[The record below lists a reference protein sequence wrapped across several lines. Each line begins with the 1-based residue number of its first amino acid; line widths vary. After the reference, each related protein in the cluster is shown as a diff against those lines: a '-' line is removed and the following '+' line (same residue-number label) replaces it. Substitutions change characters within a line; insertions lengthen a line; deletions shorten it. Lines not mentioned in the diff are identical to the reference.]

1 MTVLSLIVAVA
12 RRVREARAKSRAMS
26 RARAEFNSLDA
37 ATLRDLGVTR
47 GEFASFWSEAAG
59 ELPLTRRRVLSGQ
72 HVESQG

>member
-1 MTVLSLIVAVA
+1 MIVLSLIVAIA
-12 RRVREARAKSRAMS
+12 RRVREARAKSRA
-26 RARAEFNSLDA
+26 RADFNSLDA

-59 ELPLTRRRVLSGQ
+59 ELPLTRRRVLSSQ